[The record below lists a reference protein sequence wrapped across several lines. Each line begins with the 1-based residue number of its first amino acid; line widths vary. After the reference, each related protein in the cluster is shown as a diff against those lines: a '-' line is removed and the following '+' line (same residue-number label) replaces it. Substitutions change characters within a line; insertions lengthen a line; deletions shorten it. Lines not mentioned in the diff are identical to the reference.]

1 MKAQVQK
8 QKRSRPRKRKSVF
21 RPWLLFF
28 RLVIWGIAAGVL
40 WSGYMLWL
48 INGYSAKEQYPA
60 ADAGI
65 VLGAALWND
74 RPSPALKER
83 LDATLAQLEEG
94 TVKALVLTGGHGGRA
109 STLSEAEGMRN
120 YLLENGAPEDKL
132 LLETEATST
141 FQNLVYSRDLAE
153 EHGLHTFLIIT
164 HDYHAARAGE
174 IAEYADIEA
183 VGVAGVKSRVLNEFY
198 NDSREVL
205 AYTKWKL
212 DLLTMVLGIRSPDS
226 LL

>member
-8 QKRSRPRKRKSVF
+8 QKRSRPRKRKSVI
-21 RPWLLFF
+21 RPWLLLF
-28 RLVIWGIAAGVL
+28 RLMMLGIAAGVL
-40 WSGYMLWL
+40 WVGYMLWL
-48 INGYSAKEQYPA
+48 INGYSAKESYPP

-83 LDATLAQLEEG
+83 LDAALALLEDG
-94 TVKALVLTGGHGGRA
+94 TVKTLVLSGGHGGRS

-120 YLLENGAPEDKL
+120 YLLEKGAPEDKL
-132 LLETEATST
+132 LLETKATST

-153 EHGLHTFLIIT
+153 EQGLRTFLVIT
-164 HDYHAARAGE
+164 HDYHASRAGE
-174 IAEYADIEA
+174 IANYAKIET

-212 DLLTMVLGIRSPDS
+212 DWLTMTLGLRSPDS
-226 LL
+226 ML

>member
-1 MKAQVQK
+1 MKAATQRK
-8 QKRSRPRKRKSVF
+8 SRPRRRRKSN

-28 RLVIWGIAAGVL
+28 RLMLWCLAAGIL
-40 WSGYMLWL
+40 WCGYMLWL
-48 INGYSAKEQYPA
+48 INGYSPNESYPE

-65 VLGAALWND
+65 VLGAALWSD

-83 LDATLAQLEEG
+83 LDYAKSLLDNG
-94 TVKALVLTGGHGGRA
+94 TVKVLVLSGGHGGRA

-120 YLLENGAPEDKL
+120 YLVDKGVAEEKL
-132 LLETEATST
+132 LLEAQATST
-141 FQNLVYSRDLAE
+141 YQNLVYSEMEAE
-153 EHGLHTFLIIT
+153 AAGYDTYLVIT

-174 IAEYADIEA
+174 IARYADLDI
-183 VGVAGVKSRVLNEFY
+183 VGVAGVKSQVLNQFY

-205 AYTKWKL
+205 AFTKWKL
-212 DLLTMVLGIRSPDS
+212 DWLTLASGIRSPNS

>member
-21 RPWLLFF
+21 RPWLLLF
-28 RLVIWGIAAGVL
+28 RLVMWGIAVGVL

-48 INGYSAKEQYPA
+48 INGYSEKEPYPS

-83 LDATLAQLEEG
+83 LDAALALLEG
-94 TVKALVLTGGHGGRA
+94 GSIKALVLSGGHGGRA

-120 YLLENGAPEDKL
+120 YLLEQGAPEDKL

-153 EHGLHTFLIIT
+153 EHGFHTFLVIT
-164 HDYHAARAGE
+164 HDYHASRASE
-174 IAEYADIEA
+174 IADYADIGA
-183 VGVAGVKSRVLNEFY
+183 VGVAGVKSQVLNEFY

-212 DLLTMVLGIRSPDS
+212 DWLSMVIGIRSPDS
-226 LL
+226 ML